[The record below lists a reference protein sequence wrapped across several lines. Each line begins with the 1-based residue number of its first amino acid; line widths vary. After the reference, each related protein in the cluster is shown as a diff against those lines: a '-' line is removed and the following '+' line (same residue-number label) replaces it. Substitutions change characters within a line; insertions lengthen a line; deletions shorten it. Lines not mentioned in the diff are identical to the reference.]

1 MSATS
6 ATSTA
11 GARGAA
17 GAVRRACV
25 TGASSGIGEAFARRL
40 ARDEYA
46 LLLVA
51 RSGDRLEG
59 LAEELRRSRRVAVEV
74 RAADLTEPPALEAL
88 AAELAAAPPELLV
101 NNAGFGTVGP
111 FAELDVAREEQL
123 VRLNVWAV
131 VRLTRAVLPG
141 MTARGHGGVINVSSL
156 AGETPSPF
164 TASYA
169 ASKAFVTSFSEA
181 VAEEVRERG
190 VRVQA
195 LLPGFTRTA
204 FQERAG
210 VDPSRVPSFA
220 WLTPEKVV
228 EASLSALDRGDV
240 VCVPGAGYRVLSS
253 LQRLAPRA
261 LARRVAGAAF
271 RRGPD

>member
-1 MSATS
+1 VSEHPPQ
-6 ATSTA
+6 
-11 GARGAA
+11 G

-40 ARDEYA
+40 ARDEYE
-46 LLLVA
+46 LVLVA
-51 RSGDRLEG
+51 RDVRRLET
-59 LAEELRRSRRVAVEV
+59 LAEELRRSRRVGVVV
-74 RAADLTEPPALEAL
+74 RPADLTDAAALEGL
-88 AAELAAAPPELLV
+88 AAELAADPPQLLV

-111 FAELDVAREEQL
+111 FAELDVAREETL

-141 MTARGHGGVINVSSL
+141 MLERGHGQVVNVSSL
-156 AGETPSPF
+156 AGESPSPY
-164 TASYA
+164 TATYA

-181 VAEEVRERG
+181 VAEELRGSG

-210 VDPSRVPSFA
+210 VDASQVPSFA

-228 EASLSALDRGDV
+228 EASLAALERGDV
-240 VCVPGAGYRVLSS
+240 TCVPGAGYRVLAG

-261 LARRVAGAAF
+261 LARRATAAAF
-271 RRGPD
+271 RRGGAAD